1 MAKPKIKPNKQRGLV
16 MSNVDEEIYTYVTNT
31 PPKSFLLFAGAGSGK
46 TRTLVNILQK
56 IKNVHKEKLLKNN
69 QKVAVI
75 TFTNAACEEIKHRLQ
90 YDSTFHVSTIHSFA
104 WELIKPFTK
113 DIKIFYKKN

>member
-1 MAKPKIKPNKQRGLV
+1 
-16 MSNVDEEIYTYVTNT
+16 MSNVDEEIYTYVTDT

-56 IKNVHKEKLLKNN
+56 IKNNHKEKLLKNN

-90 YDSTFHVSTIHSFA
+90 YDSTFYISTIHSFA

-113 DIKIFYKKN
+113 DIKIFLQEKLKNDISNLKYKQKRR

>member
-90 YDSTFHVSTIHSFA
+90 YDSTFHV
-104 WELIKPFTK
+104 
-113 DIKIFYKKN
+113 